1 MASSASSEMDPPEE
15 MPFKV
20 DDFLALEEDPDPP
33 TQHRPAAQHYGRP
46 LQDQKH
52 CHDIKNKKRA
62 SNYSKALLFFERCI
76 DKYSRFAMYSCS
88 NKNAGSSSALTK
100 SGGAAKVGFI
110 TRSDLEMLDDGY
122 RWRKYGKKKVKSSPN
137 PRNYYRCS
145 DCGCNV
151 KKRVERHQEDS
162 SLVITTYEGV
172 HNHLAP
178 LPAAAK
184 HQAIHLPNSRR

>member
-1 MASSASSEMDPPEE
+1 MLGSHHSPTMASSASSEMDPPEE

-52 CHDIKNKKRA
+52 CHDIKNK
-62 SNYSKALLFFERCI
+62 N
-76 DKYSRFAMYSCS
+76 

-137 PRNYYRCS
+137 PS
-145 DCGCNV
+145 V
-151 KKRVERHQEDS
+151 IQELLS
-162 SLVITTYEGV
+162 VLRLRMQREEESRAT
-172 HNHLAP
+172 
-178 LPAAAK
+178 
-184 HQAIHLPNSRR
+184 SRRFKLGDNHI

>member
-1 MASSASSEMDPPEE
+1 MLGSHHSPTMASSASSEMDPPEE

-52 CHDIKNKKRA
+52 CHDIKNK
-62 SNYSKALLFFERCI
+62 N
-76 DKYSRFAMYSCS
+76 